1 LIVALSS
8 DDDGLVSRELS
19 KVRLNFDYSVVRS
32 NNLGNIEGVETTKPF
47 VVPAAIDDQLLGLSV
62 V

>member
-47 VVPAAIDDQLLGLSV
+47 VVPAAIDN
-62 V
+62 